1 MALTEWATSSAASP
15 RRPSTASSRRRSCAW
30 RRGLAL
36 AEIPIRDLPLYSYDY
51 DADYPAP
58 ARAYKQALEDAQAL
72 LFVTPEY
79 NRGIRAPSRRNRLG
93 QPPEEANAF
102 VHKPSAVIG
111 TSEGK
116 IDTAVAQRE
125 LHSVLGAVASPQMV
139 SPEAYIQF
147 TPTLI
152 DDEGNVADEKV
163 KAFLS
168 KFMPLSRSSWTSNS
182 HERGWRHLEDDRLPR
197 RHHRN

>member
-1 MALTEWATSSAASP
+1 MKSYRVGYIVGSLAAASINRKLAKALVRLAP
-15 RRPSTASSRRRSCAW
+15 P
-30 RRGLAL
+30 GLAL
-36 AEIPIRDLPLYSYDY
+36 AEIPIRDLPLYNYDF
-51 DADYPAP
+51 DADFPAP
-58 ARAYKQALEDAQAL
+58 ARAYKKALEEAQAL

-79 NRGIRAPSRRNRLG
+79 NRGIPGALKNAIDWGSRPKRANSFGR
-93 QPPEEANAF
+93 
-102 VHKPSAVIG
+102 KPSAVIG

-116 IDTAVAQRE
+116 IGTAAAQRE

-147 TPTLI
+147 TPNLI

-168 KFMPLSRSSWTSNS
+168 KFMAAFEKFL
-182 HERGWRHLEDDRLPR
+182 DKQFA
-197 RHHRN
+197 